1 MSTVGDMQKTSDAN
15 ANAAMQSF
23 EGVAKSTQA
32 IATEIA
38 DYTKRSF
45 EHGTKT
51 MESLLGAKSM
61 EKAIE
66 VQREFVK
73 TAYEEYVAYASKLG
87 ELYTNLAKE
96 AFKPYEGGIAKR
108 KSN

>member
-1 MSTVGDMQKTSDAN
+1 
-15 ANAAMQSF
+15 
-23 EGVAKSTQA
+23 
-32 IATEIA
+32 
-38 DYTKRSF
+38 
-45 EHGTKT
+45 

-73 TAYEEYVAYASKLG
+73 TAYQEYLAYASKLG

-96 AFKPYEGGIAKR
+96 TFKPYEGVITKR
-108 KSN
+108 K